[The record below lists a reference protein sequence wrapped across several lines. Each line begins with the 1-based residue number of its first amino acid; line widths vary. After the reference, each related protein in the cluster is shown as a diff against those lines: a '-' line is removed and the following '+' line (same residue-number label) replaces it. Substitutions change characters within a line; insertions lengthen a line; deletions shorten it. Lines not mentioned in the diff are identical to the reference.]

1 MNKNKKYC
9 GHVFVF
15 FLFCFLGGLSA
26 VGGSLGL
33 YPDCSLDNPAQVD
46 VFKSPVVLPLK
57 WYLLLLSTF

>member
-1 MNKNKKYC
+1 MRRFMNKNKKYC

-15 FLFCFLGGLSA
+15 FLFVLFCFLGGLSA

-46 VFKSPVVLPLK
+46 VI
-57 WYLLLLSTF
+57 